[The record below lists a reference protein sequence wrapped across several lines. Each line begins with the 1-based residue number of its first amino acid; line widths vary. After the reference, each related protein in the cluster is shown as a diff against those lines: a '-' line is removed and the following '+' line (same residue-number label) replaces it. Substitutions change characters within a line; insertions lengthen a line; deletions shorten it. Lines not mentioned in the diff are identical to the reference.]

1 MGGKRDGTSTLFFA
15 TTPSLRATSPQ
26 GEAFCKAP
34 IEGSCRQ
41 NRLRGGDRK
50 IGNGR
55 PMIAL
60 TDLLNGKRDGTTTSF
75 FATIPSLR
83 ATSPQ
88 GEAFCKA
95 PIEGSCRQNRL
106 RGGDRKIGNGRPM
119 IAPTKHLPY
128 CNIKTHKKTPPY
140 RRCQK
145 HIHIGGVN
153 VLNGG
158 VITTIKDVIY
168 MKQISKIFV
177 TFGGTLAFGEGK
189 GI

>member
-26 GEAFCKAP
+26 GEAFRKAP

-41 NRLRGGDRK
+41 SRLRGDRK

-55 PMIAL
+55 PMIAP

-75 FATIPSLR
+75 FATTPSLR

-95 PIEGSCRQNRL
+95 PIEGSCRQSRL
-106 RGGDRKIGNGRPM
+106 RGGDRKIGNGDR
-119 IAPTKHLPY
+119 
-128 CNIKTHKKTPPY
+128 
-140 RRCQK
+140 
-145 HIHIGGVN
+145 
-153 VLNGG
+153 
-158 VITTIKDVIY
+158 
-168 MKQISKIFV
+168 
-177 TFGGTLAFGEGK
+177 
-189 GI
+189 

>member
-1 MGGKRDGTSTLFFA
+1 MCGKRDGTSTSFFA

-41 NRLRGGDRK
+41 SRLRGGDRK

-55 PMIAL
+55 PMVAP
-60 TDLLNGKRDGTTTSF
+60 TDLLNGKRDGTSTLF
-75 FATIPSLR
+75 FTTIPSLR

-106 RGGDRKIGNGRPM
+106 RGGDRKIGNGDR
-119 IAPTKHLPY
+119 
-128 CNIKTHKKTPPY
+128 
-140 RRCQK
+140 
-145 HIHIGGVN
+145 
-153 VLNGG
+153 
-158 VITTIKDVIY
+158 
-168 MKQISKIFV
+168 
-177 TFGGTLAFGEGK
+177 
-189 GI
+189 

>member
-1 MGGKRDGTSTLFFA
+1 MCGKRDGTSTLFFT
-15 TTPSLRATSPQ
+15 TTPSLRATSSQ
-26 GEAFCKAP
+26 GEV
-34 IEGSCRQ
+34 
-41 NRLRGGDRK
+41 
-50 IGNGR
+50 
-55 PMIAL
+55 
-60 TDLLNGKRDGTTTSF
+60 
-75 FATIPSLR
+75 
-83 ATSPQ
+83 
-88 GEAFCKA
+88 FCKA

-119 IAPTKHLPY
+119 IAPTKYKNAQKKHRRIGGVK
-128 CNIKTHKKTPPY
+128 NIY
-140 RRCQK
+140 
-145 HIHIGGVN
+145 ILGGVN

>member
-1 MGGKRDGTSTLFFA
+1 MITLTDLLNGKRDGISTLFFA

-34 IEGSCRQ
+34 IKGSCRQ
-41 NRLRGGDRK
+41 
-50 IGNGR
+50 
-55 PMIAL
+55 
-60 TDLLNGKRDGTTTSF
+60 S
-75 FATIPSLR
+75 
-83 ATSPQ
+83 
-88 GEAFCKA
+88 
-95 PIEGSCRQNRL
+95 RL

-119 IAPTKHLPY
+119 IAPTKYKNAQKKHRRIGGVK
-128 CNIKTHKKTPPY
+128 NIY
-140 RRCQK
+140 
-145 HIHIGGVN
+145 ILGGVN